1 MATPGGHY
9 NPCCDG
15 DCPRVISSAGTG
27 LPGGKHIIRPC
38 LVTTTIGLR
47 RDHRLFHVQVS
58 AWAGAAYRGTRHG
71 RAQIAS
77 ASI

>member
-1 MATPGGHY
+1 
-9 NPCCDG
+9 
-15 DCPRVISSAGTG
+15 
-27 LPGGKHIIRPC
+27 
-38 LVTTTIGLR
+38 VTTTIGLQ

-71 RAQIAS
+71 RARIAS